1 MEGIDAAPSGTAEN
15 DLASAMDELTQP
27 GPFLALSSGDAGA
40 NNYLIAGGEGRLID
54 FEARPAIGMRWRTPS
69 VCTSRDHTGSR

>member
-1 MEGIDAAPSGTAEN
+1 MAPSGAAEN
-15 DLASAMDELTQP
+15 DLASAAMDELTQP

-40 NNYLIAGGEGRLID
+40 NNLIAGGEGRLID